1 MSDFQHKVAIVGI
14 GSTPRPGNLHPTK
27 SWKELVAD
35 AAYEAI
41 EDTCGLSPRDIDGAV
56 IAYHGEG
63 VNEQGG
69 IGGSVADL
77 LGIAPA
83 PVFPHSM
90 NCSGGSV
97 ALNTGWEMI
106 ASGKYKRVLVIGFE
120 KEGDNIN
127 YTENIN
133 ISFDTEYDYMF
144 GFRHRDGFELM
155 SNYYMQHY
163 GYDDYTAYAAQSYQC
178 HWYGRRNPKASTYG
192 KPMPT
197 FESLKHSG
205 SCFSMMG
212 EGSAAAVLVPAE
224 DALMYTDTPVYLD
237 GISLA
242 TTSHYIAHRVG
253 EEPMGPAFPEGLKRE
268 DMYGQSAALIVAARN
283 AYKMAEVTP
292 DQVSLVQVYD
302 LTGGAFWQL
311 DDLGITQYG
320 EGGRFFIEGQAA
332 LDGRCPVNTYGGN
345 IAYGHA
351 SGADGLNQV
360 VENVIQLRGEAGE
373 RQVKNAACAVSSC
386 VGSAYAHI
394 TVAVLT
400 NDAFQRRKKEE

>member
-1 MSDFQHKVAIVGI
+1 MSGYQHKVAIVGI
-14 GSTPRPGNLHPTK
+14 GSTPCPGKMHPTK
-27 SWKELVAD
+27 TWKDLVAD

-41 EDTCGLSPRDIDGAV
+41 GDAKNLEPRDIDGAV

-77 LGIAPA
+77 LAIAPA

-97 ALNTGWEMI
+97 ALNTGWEMV
-106 ASGKYKRVLVIGFE
+106 ASGKYKRVLVMGFD

-163 GYDDYTAYAAQSYQC
+163 GYEDYTAYAAQSYQC
-178 HWYGRRNPKASTYG
+178 HWYGRHNPKSTTYG
-192 KPMPT
+192 APMPS

-212 EGSAAAVLVPAE
+212 EGSAAVILVPAE
-224 DALMYTDTPVYLD
+224 EAYLYTDKPVYLD
-237 GISLA
+237 GVSLA
-242 TTSHYIAHRVG
+242 TTSHYIGHRMG
-253 EEPMGPAFPEGLKRE
+253 EEPMGPSFPADLKRE
-268 DMYGQSAALIVAARN
+268 EMYGQSVALIAAARD
-283 AYKMAEVTP
+283 AYKMAEISP
-292 DQVSLVQVYD
+292 KDIDLAQVYD
-302 LTGGAFWQL
+302 LTAGAFWML
-311 DDLGITQYG
+311 DGLGITEFG
-320 EGGRFFIEGQAA
+320 EGGRFFIDGQAA
-332 LDGRCPVNTYGGN
+332 LDGRCPTNTYGGN

-360 VENVIQLRGEAGE
+360 VENVIQLRHDAGA
-373 RQVKNAACAVSSC
+373 RQVKDARCAVSAC
-386 VGSAYAHI
+386 VGSAFAHL

-400 NDAFQRRKKEE
+400 NNEFKK

>member
-1 MSDFQHKVAIVGI
+1 MSIFKHKVAIVGI
-14 GSTPRPGNLHPTK
+14 GSTPCPGKLHPTK
-27 SWKELVAD
+27 TWKELVAD

-41 EDTCGLSPRDIDGAV
+41 GDANGLAPREIDGAV

-69 IGGSVADL
+69 IGGSVSDL

-106 ASGKYKRVLVIGFE
+106 ASGKYKRVLVMGFD

-133 ISFDTEYDYMF
+133 ISFDTEYDYVF

-155 SNYYMQHY
+155 SNYYLQHY
-163 GYDDYTAYAAQSYQC
+163 GYEGYEAYAAHSYQC
-178 HWYGRRNPKASTYG
+178 HWYGRRNPKATTYG
-192 KPMPT
+192 KPMPSL
-197 FESLKHSG
+197 ESLNHSG
-205 SCFSMMG
+205 SCFSIMG
-212 EGSAAAVLVPAE
+212 EGCAALVLVPAE
-224 DALMYTDTPVYLD
+224 DAYLYTDTPVYLD

-242 TTSHYIAHRVG
+242 TTSHYIAHRIG
-253 EEPMGPAFPEGLKRE
+253 EPPMGPAFPAGLKRE
-268 DMYGQSAALIVAARN
+268 DTYGQSVALIAAARN
-283 AYKMAEVTP
+283 AYKMAEITP
-292 DQVSLVQVYD
+292 KDINLAQVYD
-302 LTGGAFWQL
+302 LTGAAFWQM
-311 DDLGITQYG
+311 DDLGITEFG
-320 EGGRFFIEGQAA
+320 EGGRFFMDGQAA
-332 LDGRCPVNTYGGN
+332 LDGRCPTNTYGGN

-351 SGADGLNQV
+351 SGADGVNQV
-360 VENVIQLRGEAGE
+360 VESVIQLRHEAGE
-373 RQVKNAACAVSSC
+373 RQVKDARCAVCSC
-386 VGSAYAHI
+386 VGSAFAHL

-400 NDAFQRRKKEE
+400 NDDFKR

>member
-1 MSDFQHKVAIVGI
+1 MSEFKHKVAIVGV
-14 GSTPRPGNLHPTK
+14 GSTPRPGNIHPTK

-41 EDTCGLSPRDIDGAV
+41 EDAGISPRSIDGAV

-69 IGGSVADL
+69 IGGSVSDL

-106 ASGKYKRVLVIGFE
+106 ASGKYKRVLVMGFE

-163 GYDDYTAYAAQSYQC
+163 GYTDYSAYAAQSYQC

-197 FESLKHSG
+197 LESLKHSG

-212 EGSAAAVLVPAE
+212 EGSAAVLLVPAE
-224 DALMYTDTPVYLD
+224 EAAQFPGKPVYLD

-242 TTSHYIAHRVG
+242 CTSHYIAHRVD
-253 EEPMGPAFPEGLKRE
+253 EAPMGPAFPKGLKRE
-268 DMYGQSAALIVAARN
+268 EMYGQSAALIAAARD
-283 AYKMAEVTP
+283 AYQMANVGP
-292 DQVSLVQVYD
+292 NDIRLAQVYD
-302 LTGGAFWQL
+302 LTAGAFWFL
-311 DDLGITQYG
+311 DGLGITEFG
-320 EGGRFFIEGQAA
+320 EGGRFFIDGQAA
-332 LDGRCPVNTYGGN
+332 IDGRCPINTYGGN

-351 SGADGLNQV
+351 SGADGVNQV
-360 VENVIQLRGEAGE
+360 VENVIQLRGDAGE
-373 RQVKNAACAVSSC
+373 RQVKNANCAVSAC
-386 VGSAYAHI
+386 VGSAFAHM
-394 TVAVLT
+394 TVAIVT
-400 NDAFQRRKKEE
+400 NDDFSRGEEQ